1 MKFTKT
7 KELVLSGLLI
17 ALGLVL
23 PMAFHLF
30 NAGGP
35 VFLPMHI
42 PVLLGGMIL
51 SPIFA
56 LLVGVLTP
64 IVSNLLTSMPPL
76 MPMLP
81 IMIVELGLYGLI
93 ASILRKKLNLNV
105 FISLIVSMI
114 IGRIGAGLVVYVM
127 TSVFAVQFAPP
138 IAFVIGGLSKGIPG
152 IIIQLIFIPII
163 VKALEKS
170 MR

>member
-1 MKFTKT
+1 MKLTKT

-30 NAGGP
+30 KAGGP

-81 IMIVELGLYGLI
+81 IMIVELGLYGLV

-105 FISLIVSMI
+105 FISLIISMI

-163 VKALEKS
+163 VKAVEKS

>member
-1 MKFTKT
+1 MKLTKT

-81 IMIVELGLYGLI
+81 IMIVELGLYGLV

-105 FISLIVSMI
+105 FISLIISMI

-138 IAFVIGGLSKGIPG
+138 IAFVIGGISKGIPG

>member
-1 MKFTKT
+1 MKLTKT

-30 NAGGP
+30 KAGGP

-51 SPIFA
+51 SPVFA

-81 IMIVELGLYGLI
+81 IMIVELGLYGLV
-93 ASILRKKLNLNV
+93 ASISRKKLNLNV
-105 FISLIVSMI
+105 FISLIISMI

-138 IAFVIGGLSKGIPG
+138 IAFVIGGISKGIPG

-163 VKALEKS
+163 VKAVEKS
-170 MR
+170 TR

>member
-51 SPIFA
+51 SPVFA

-81 IMIVELGLYGLI
+81 IMIVELGLYGLV

-105 FISLIVSMI
+105 FISLIISMI

-138 IAFVIGGLSKGIPG
+138 IAFVIGGISKGIPG

-163 VKALEKS
+163 VKAVEKS
-170 MR
+170 TR

>member
-1 MKFTKT
+1 MKLTKT

-51 SPIFA
+51 SPVFA

-81 IMIVELGLYGLI
+81 IMIVELGLYGLV

-105 FISLIVSMI
+105 FISLIISMI

-138 IAFVIGGLSKGIPG
+138 IAFVIGGISKGIPG

-163 VKALEKS
+163 VKAVEKS

>member
-30 NAGGP
+30 NAGGS

>member
-1 MKFTKT
+1 MKLTKT

-30 NAGGP
+30 KAGGP

-81 IMIVELGLYGLI
+81 IMIVELGLYGLV

-105 FISLIVSMI
+105 FISLIISMI

-138 IAFVIGGLSKGIPG
+138 IAFVIGGISKGIPG

-163 VKALEKS
+163 VKAVEKS

>member
-1 MKFTKT
+1 MKLTKT

-30 NAGGP
+30 KAGGP

-51 SPIFA
+51 SPVFA

-138 IAFVIGGLSKGIPG
+138 IAFVIGGISKGIPG

-163 VKALEKS
+163 VKAVEKS

>member
-1 MKFTKT
+1 MKLTKT

-56 LLVGVLTP
+56 LLVGMLTP
-64 IVSNLLTSMPPL
+64 VVSNLITSMPPL

-81 IMIVELGLYGLI
+81 IMIVELGLYGLV

-105 FISLIVSMI
+105 FISLIISMI

-138 IAFVIGGLSKGIPG
+138 IAFVIGGISKGIPG

-163 VKALEKS
+163 VKAVEKS

>member
-1 MKFTKT
+1 MKLTKT

-30 NAGGP
+30 KAGGP

-81 IMIVELGLYGLI
+81 IMIVELGLYGLV
-93 ASILRKKLNLNV
+93 ASILRKKLNLGV
-105 FISLIVSMI
+105 FISLIISMI

-138 IAFVIGGLSKGIPG
+138 IAFVIGGISKGIPG

-163 VKALEKS
+163 VKAVEKS

>member
-93 ASILRKKLNLNV
+93 ASILRKKLNLYV

-114 IGRIGAGLVVYVM
+114 RGRIGPGLVVYVM
-127 TSVFAVQFAPP
+127 TSVFDVQFAPP

>member
-1 MKFTKT
+1 MKLTKT

-30 NAGGP
+30 KAGGP

-51 SPIFA
+51 SPVFA

-81 IMIVELGLYGLI
+81 IMIVELGLYGLV

-105 FISLIVSMI
+105 FISLIISMI

-138 IAFVIGGLSKGIPG
+138 IAFVIGGISKGIPG

-163 VKALEKS
+163 VKAVEKS

>member
-1 MKFTKT
+1 MKLTKT

-81 IMIVELGLYGLI
+81 IMIVELGLYGLV

-105 FISLIVSMI
+105 FISLIISMI

-138 IAFVIGGLSKGIPG
+138 IAFVIGGISKGIPG

-163 VKALEKS
+163 VKAVEKS

>member
-1 MKFTKT
+1 MKLTKT

-30 NAGGP
+30 KAGGP
-35 VFLPMHI
+35 IFLPMHI

-81 IMIVELGLYGLI
+81 IMIVELGLYGLV

-138 IAFVIGGLSKGIPG
+138 IAFVIGGISKGIPG

-163 VKALEKS
+163 VKAVEKS

>member
-1 MKFTKT
+1 MKLTKT

-30 NAGGP
+30 KAGGP

-51 SPIFA
+51 SPVFA

-81 IMIVELGLYGLI
+81 IMIVELGLYGLV

-105 FISLIVSMI
+105 FISLIISMI

-138 IAFVIGGLSKGIPG
+138 IAFVIGGISKGIPG

-163 VKALEKS
+163 VKAVEKS
-170 MR
+170 TR

>member
-1 MKFTKT
+1 MKLTKT

-30 NAGGP
+30 KAGGP

-51 SPIFA
+51 SPVFA

-81 IMIVELGLYGLI
+81 IMIVELGLYGLV

-105 FISLIVSMI
+105 FISLIISMI

-138 IAFVIGGLSKGIPG
+138 IAFVIGGISKGIPG
-152 IIIQLIFIPII
+152 IIIQLIFHHITSWIFPQP
-163 VKALEKS
+163 
-170 MR
+170 

>member
-1 MKFTKT
+1 MKLTKT

-30 NAGGP
+30 KAGGP

-51 SPIFA
+51 SPVFA

-81 IMIVELGLYGLI
+81 IMIVELGLYGLV

-138 IAFVIGGLSKGIPG
+138 IAFVIGGISKGIPG

-163 VKALEKS
+163 VKAVEKS